1 MWIGACLQSAWAR
14 DIMGILNRLWW
25 SNRSRWCCLLYLRCG
40 KRWRCRR
47 KLNWRLLLI
56 WRHKEILESALK
68 FLQKADREL
77 ARFNPIVLEFW
88 KRVLLPSDESV
99 DFLLVE
105 LAPEMLF
112 LLREL
117 TKMEMFTAQKL

>member
-1 MWIGACLQSAWAR
+1 
-14 DIMGILNRLWW
+14 MGILKLLWW
-25 SNRSRWCCLLYLRCG
+25 SNRSRWCCLLDLRCR

-68 FLQKADREL
+68 FWRKVDREL

-99 DFLLVE
+99 DLLLVK

-117 TKMEMFTAQKL
+117 TEMEMFTAQKL